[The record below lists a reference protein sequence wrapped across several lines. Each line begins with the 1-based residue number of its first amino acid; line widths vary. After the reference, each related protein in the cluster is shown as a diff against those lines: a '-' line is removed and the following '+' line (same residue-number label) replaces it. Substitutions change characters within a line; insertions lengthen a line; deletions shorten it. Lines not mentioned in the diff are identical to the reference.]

1 MHRLKYLRL
10 PYTNSHTPTLAVQT
24 VENIYKT
31 ANHSPT
37 ISSRILTIN
46 LPLLSLSSLYRPSFW
61 RPHPLTR
68 DPEINIAPR
77 ISTCQLTTFQ

>member
-24 VENIYKT
+24 AENIYKT

-46 LPLLSLSSLYRPSFW
+46 LPYRPSLPFIV
-61 RPHPLTR
+61 PPFGVPT
-68 DPEINIAPR
+68 P
-77 ISTCQLTTFQ
+77 